1 MLKKSISFQHI
12 KHENFMNKSIDSDHV
27 GDSEELMKLDHFS
40 DNEIEK
46 YLLAGKFQK
55 PINHSDVQSR
65 FSVSDITYTMH
76 EPNRIRSFP
85 N

>member
-1 MLKKSISFQHI
+1 MLADTHHHTFNKSSENSILLKKSISFQHI

-46 YLLAGKFQK
+46 NLLVGKFQK
-55 PINHSDVQSR
+55 PINHSDV
-65 FSVSDITYTMH
+65 
-76 EPNRIRSFP
+76 
-85 N
+85 